1 MWPGNQ
7 TVQPKGLKI
16 STHLKVVTLEELPFI
31 YAEPVHSPD
40 DCNIKFNKVPCP
52 KPNKTGKIN
61 LCLKPLVKIETLQYN
76 EVCANQLNV
85 TNARGYL
92 YVLRVT
98 LLYL

>member
-1 MWPGNQ
+1 MISILAYLTACLVFFQDPKLQVKTEEIVWPGNQ

-61 LCLKPLVKIETLQYN
+61 LCLKPLYSIGQ
-76 EVCANQLNV
+76 AP
-85 TNARGYL
+85 
-92 YVLRVT
+92 
-98 LLYL
+98 